1 MKKILRINTNSNDIN
16 FEEVSEEYNKL
27 SSRALISKVLTNEV
41 KPTCDPLGK
50 YNKLII
56 APGYL
61 AGTTV
66 TCVNRISIGA
76 KSPLTGGIKES
87 NAGGNTAYKLGKL
100 NIKAIILENT
110 PDNNETKILYI
121 SKDNTEIVEFPKIK
135 NAGVYKSAEILK
147 EKYGE
152 KIGLILIGPV
162 GEKMYV
168 NSGISNTDNDGSP
181 SRFSARG
188 GLGAVMG
195 SKGIK
200 AIVIDD
206 ENASTPDI
214 KDKNT
219 FKDIQKQITNLVI
232 NNEAVA
238 NSYTKYGTSN
248 LVDLINEMGALP
260 THNFSKGKFEQAN
273 NVSGKKLYELIEE
286 RKGEGKHSHAC
297 MPGCLIK
304 CSNVF
309 ADKDGNT
316 IVSPIE
322 YETIGLLGPNCGI
335 GSLDTIGKLNYKCN
349 DLGLDTIET
358 GGAIGVLME
367 AGVIDFGDETG
378 ALNLLEEVKKDS
390 YLGKIVASGA
400 GNAAKVMGVKRA
412 PISKNQTM
420 ASYDPRGIKGL
431 GVTYAS
437 SPMGADHT
445 AGQTLRAD
453 VEHTKPEGQVE
464 ASKNAQINNA
474 IHDSIG
480 TCFFVGGAIKG
491 KIELLASLITAMTGN
506 EYTIDTLKN
515 IAKDTLLRE
524 KDFNK
529 NAGLTSAY
537 DRLAEFF
544 YEEENPDVS
553 TVFDVKDEDI
563 KKVHDF

>member
-1 MKKILRINTNSNDIN
+1 MKKILRINTNSNDFN
-16 FEEVSEEYNKL
+16 FEAVSKEYNKL

-100 NIKAIILENT
+100 NIKAIILENI

-135 NAGVYKSAEILK
+135 NTGVYKSAEILK
-147 EKYGE
+147 EKYGK

-168 NSGISNTDNDGSP
+168 NSGISNTDNDGNP
-181 SRFSARG
+181 SRYSARG

-206 ENASTPDI
+206 KDASPPDI

-238 NSYTKYGTSN
+238 NSYTKFGTSN
-248 LVDLINEMGALP
+248 IVELINEMGALP
-260 THNFSKGKFEQAN
+260 THNFSRGKFDQAK
-273 NVSGKKLYELIEE
+273 NVSGQKLYDLIEE

-335 GSLDTIGKLNYKCN
+335 SSLDTIGKLNYMCN

-358 GGAIGVLME
+358 GGTIGVLME

-390 YLGKIVASGA
+390 YLGKIIASGT
-400 GNAAKVMGVKRA
+400 GNAAKVMGIRRA
-412 PISKNQTM
+412 PTAKNQSI

-464 ASKNAQINNA
+464 ASKNAQINNTL
-474 IHDSIG
+474 HDSIG
-480 TCFFVGGAIKG
+480 TCYFVGGAIKG

-524 KDFNK
+524 KAFNK

>member
-248 LVDLINEMGALP
+248 LVDLINKMGALP
-260 THNFSKGKFEQAN
+260 THNFSKGRFDLADSVN
-273 NVSGKKLYELIEE
+273 GKKLY
-286 RKGEGKHSHAC
+286 
-297 MPGCLIK
+297 
-304 CSNVF
+304 
-309 ADKDGNT
+309 D
-316 IVSPIE
+316 
-322 YETIGLLGPNCGI
+322 
-335 GSLDTIGKLNYKCN
+335 
-349 DLGLDTIET
+349 
-358 GGAIGVLME
+358 
-367 AGVIDFGDETG
+367 
-378 ALNLLEEVKKDS
+378 
-390 YLGKIVASGA
+390 
-400 GNAAKVMGVKRA
+400 
-412 PISKNQTM
+412 
-420 ASYDPRGIKGL
+420 
-431 GVTYAS
+431 
-437 SPMGADHT
+437 
-445 AGQTLRAD
+445 
-453 VEHTKPEGQVE
+453 
-464 ASKNAQINNA
+464 
-474 IHDSIG
+474 
-480 TCFFVGGAIKG
+480 
-491 KIELLASLITAMTGN
+491 
-506 EYTIDTLKN
+506 
-515 IAKDTLLRE
+515 
-524 KDFNK
+524 
-529 NAGLTSAY
+529 
-537 DRLAEFF
+537 
-544 YEEENPDVS
+544 
-553 TVFDVKDEDI
+553 
-563 KKVHDF
+563 

>member
-1 MKKILRINTNSNDIN
+1 MKKIIRINTNNNEIN
-16 FEEVSEEYNKL
+16 IEEVSTKYNEL
-27 SSRALISKVLTNEV
+27 SSRALISQIMTDEV

-100 NIKAIILENT
+100 NIKAVILENI
-110 PDNNETKILYI
+110 PNDNKTKILYI
-121 SKDNTEIVEFPKIK
+121 SKDNTELIEFPEIK
-135 NAGVYKSAEILK
+135 YMGIYKTSEILK

-168 NSGISNTDNDGSP
+168 NSGISNTDNDGRP
-181 SRFSARG
+181 SRYSARG

-200 AIVIDD
+200 AIVLDD
-206 ENASTPDI
+206 KGTSTPNI
-214 KDKNT
+214 INKDE
-219 FKDIQKQITNLVI
+219 FKRIQKEITNIVI

-260 THNFSKGKFEQAN
+260 THNFSKGKFEQAK

-309 ADKDGNT
+309 ADKNGKT

-335 GSLDTIGKLNYKCN
+335 GNLDTIGKLNYECN

-367 AGVIDFGDETG
+367 AGVIEFGDEKG
-378 ALNLLEEVKKDS
+378 ALNLLKEVKKDS

-464 ASKNAQINNA
+464 ASKNAQIGNA

-491 KIELLASLITAMTGN
+491 KIELLASLITAMTGEN
-506 EYTIDTLKN
+506 YTVDNLKN
-515 IAKDTLLRE
+515 IAKNTILRE
-524 KDFNK
+524 KEFNK
-529 NAGLTSAY
+529 KAGLTDAY

-553 TVFDVKDEDI
+553 TVFDIKDEDI
-563 KKVHDF
+563 KKVHQF

>member
-1 MKKILRINTNSNDIN
+1 MKKLLRVNTKTNEINA
-16 FEEVSEEYNKL
+16 EVLTDNYNML
-27 SSRALISKVLTNEV
+27 SGRALISKVLTDEV

-56 APGYL
+56 APGFL

-66 TCVNRISIGA
+66 TCVNRISVGG

-87 NAGGNTAYKLGKL
+87 NAGGNTAFKLGKL
-100 NIKAIILENT
+100 NIKAIILENV
-110 PDNNETKILYI
+110 PENNKTNILYI
-121 SKDNTEIVEFPKIK
+121 SKDKMDLVKCHEIK
-135 NAGVYKSAEILK
+135 NIGIYKSAEILK
-147 EKYGE
+147 GKYGE
-152 KIGLILIGPV
+152 HVGLMLIGPV

-168 NSGISNTDNDGSP
+168 NSGISNTDNEGNP
-181 SRFSARG
+181 SRYSARG

-206 ENASTPDI
+206 KGTSTPDI
-214 KDKNT
+214 LDKKSFINI
-219 FKDIQKQITNLVI
+219 KKNITNTVI

-248 LVDLINEMGALP
+248 LVDLINKMGALP
-260 THNFSKGKFEQAN
+260 THNFSKGRFDQADSVN
-273 NVSGKKLYELIEE
+273 GKKLYDLIEE
-286 RKGEGKHSHAC
+286 RQGEGKHSHAC
-297 MPGCLIK
+297 MPGCLIR
-304 CSNVF
+304 CSNIF
-309 ADKDGNT
+309 ADNDGNT
-316 IVSPIE
+316 IVSPLE

-335 GSLDTIGKLNYKCN
+335 GNLDTIGKLNYKCN

-367 AGVIDFGDETG
+367 ADVIGFGDEEG

-390 YLGKIVASGA
+390 YLGKIIASGA
-400 GNAAKVMGVKRA
+400 GNTAKVMGVRRV
-412 PISKNQTM
+412 PVVKNQTM
-420 ASYDPRGIKGL
+420 ASYDPRSIKGL

-453 VEHTKPEGQVE
+453 VEHTKPDGQVE
-464 ASKNAQINNA
+464 ASKNAQISNA
-474 IHDSIG
+474 LFDSIG
-480 TCFFVGGAIKG
+480 TCFFVGGAIEG
-491 KIELLASLITAMTGN
+491 KIELLAGLIAAMYGEDITVN
-506 EYTIDTLKN
+506 TLKD
-515 IAKDTLLRE
+515 IAKKTLLRE
-524 KDFNK
+524 KEFNK
-529 NAGLTSAY
+529 KAGLTDAH

-553 TVFDVKDEDI
+553 TVFDVKEEEI
-563 KKVHDF
+563 KRVHDF